1 MINLINLGNKKV
13 FVDCEGNPDFKSGEY
28 PDGMTIDKNGNLWV
42 ALYGGGRVVQINS
55 ETGIQLV

>member
-1 MINLINLGNKKV
+1 LINLINLGNKKV